1 MLGFIL
7 KIVRS
12 VVNHVISMITSQ
24 VNIIQDAVTSPL
36 RALVQQVT
44 GGIWK
49 GDGSVRFVNE
59 MTSEVIPQLTSIG
72 SINMGF
78 SSAIRKALDL
88 ADQADRQAASK
99 ANELFDV
106 FNKIFN

>member
-7 KIVRS
+7 RIVRS

-36 RALVQQVT
+36 RGLVQQVT

-49 GDGSVRFVNE
+49 GEGANRFVQE
-59 MTSEVIPQLTSIG
+59 MTSEVIPSLVNIG
-72 SINMGF
+72 SMNMGF
-78 SSAIRKALDL
+78 GNGIKKALDIM
-88 ADQADRQAASK
+88 DQADRQAQSK

-106 FNKIFN
+106 FGKIFS